1 MTTKPFIPD
10 VEIALADLTAAGTQL
25 AEAIRQ
31 QLDDQFN
38 ADDTLSA
45 LINSKIGSPN
55 ELTGRNHSYTS
66 AEDWAKSTSDWRD
79 ARKAVVHAEAFAEEL
94 RVAVRRAELI
104 ARLAVLAA
112 EQQAA
117 A

>member
-1 MTTKPFIPD
+1 MTKPLIPD
-10 VEIALADLTAAGTQL
+10 NEIALADLTAAGQQL

-31 QLDDQFN
+31 QLDDQFA

-66 AEDWAKSTSDWRD
+66 AEDWAKSTNEWRE
-79 ARKAVVHAEAFAEEL
+79 ARKAVVHAEAFTEEL
-94 RVAVRRAELI
+94 RVAVERAKLV
-104 ARLAVLAA
+104 ARLAVLRA
-112 EQQAA
+112 EQQVAA
-117 A
+117 